1 MARKFIR
8 ITLYLLAGFFV
19 LGIVIGALVYFNQ
32 KTIVQKLQQMA
43 GEKLKG
49 KLEVGDVRFT
59 PLTNGPGINFSFR
72 DVRLSDSLFNQHKT
86 YALKTDVISVSLN
99 VRSLL
104 NKQIVIEELVVQ
116 DGEANLFVKKDGYS
130 NFSIFSKNKDKQQ
143 ENTGGNGGG
152 LKELSHIKL
161 KNLTIQYSDS
171 VKEKSYGAIF
181 RFVNLH
187 VDKQD
192 SVWNAAM
199 HGPVFWKGLIFNASK
214 GGFLVGQE
222 TNVNFKLSYSIPEK
236 ELKIKPSSLWVAG
249 SSKIDL
255 DGTISFLE
263 KPGSLDLHFK
273 SDDIEVKDVLPLL
286 PAKVGNAIRRIKI
299 LPKVSAEANIVGKM
313 GKGAPV
319 VNVGFVTDTFHYEL
333 PIGTLK
339 GMRATGSFTN
349 QADPSL
355 PTGDENS
362 RITGKGITGFFETFP
377 VKGEIVV
384 HDFKK
389 PQTIIDCSLK
399 ADPASANALFDQSR
413 YRIKSGSLNLDFH
426 YAGSLTKFYNKEL
439 DRLNG
444 EMLGQATF
452 NNVALTYVPQRVN
465 LSKLNGRIN
474 FTDRDFLLP
483 KISFFDGQNNLL
495 VSGRAD
501 GLIPYL
507 FGSQKQ
513 VMAFVHINIPNWQVN
528 WIETILNFGKEEKQ
542 VEQRSN
548 FKISKLMD
556 QVINNMDIEASLESN
571 KLRYR
576 RLTATDVRGK
586 FTLTQKAIEV
596 ETIAMNACGGSV
608 NVSGGIKNLGAKE
621 LPFFYAKGKLNNADV
636 NSVFYSLDNF
646 GQKSMTDKNLSG
658 KLNANFQF
666 ETQLKQNTELIP
678 SSMKGN
684 LKVELREA
692 RIVNFVPFVKMKKLI
707 FRKRKMEDVRFATIS
722 NEFTLR
728 GQEIE
733 VKNMEIESNIMTLF
747 VEGIYSFG
755 KKTDLSIQI
764 PMSNL
769 KSRDSTYQL
778 TLHDRDSIK
787 GPSIYLR
794 ARDNDS
800 GEVNF
805 KLALRNPNRDIK
817 KGSEE

>member
-8 ITLYLLAGFFV
+8 ITLYILAGFFV

-32 KTIVQKLQQMA
+32 KTIAQKLQAIA

-59 PLTNGPGINFSFR
+59 PLSNGPGINFSFR
-72 DVRLSDSLFNQHKT
+72 DVRLSDSLFHLHKI
-86 YALKTDVISVSLN
+86 YALKTQEISVSLN
-99 VRSLL
+99 FRSLL
-104 NKQIVIEELVVQ
+104 SRQVVVEELILE
-116 DGEANLFVKKDGYS
+116 DGEVNVFVQKNGYS
-130 NFSIFSKNKDKQQ
+130 NFTVFDKKQNDQ
-143 ENTGGNGGG
+143 LKEEGTSGKG
-152 LKELSHIKL
+152 LKELNKIRL
-161 KNLTIQYSDS
+161 KNVAVQFSDS

-181 RFVNLH
+181 RHVNLH
-187 VDKQD
+187 VEKKD
-192 SVWNAAM
+192 SLWAVAM
-199 HGPVFWKGLIFNASK
+199 HGPVFWKGLIFNPAK
-214 GGFLVGQE
+214 GGFLVNSE
-222 TNVNFKLSYSIPEK
+222 TNINFNLVYDIPGK
-236 ELKIKPSSLWVAG
+236 QLKINPSNLWVSG
-249 SSKIDL
+249 GNKIEL
-255 DGTISFLE
+255 GGVITMKE
-263 KPGSLDLHFK
+263 HPGSLDLRFK
-273 SDDIEVKDVLPLL
+273 TDDIMVDQVLPLL
-286 PAKVGNAIRRIKI
+286 PAKLGNAIRNVKI
-299 LPKVSAEANIVGKM
+299 LPKVSAEANIVGRM
-313 GKGAPV
+313 GKGSPV

-339 GMRATGSFTN
+339 GMKAIGSFTN
-349 QADPSL
+349 QADPAL

-384 HDFKK
+384 RDFTN
-389 PQTIIDCSLK
+389 PQTVIDCSLK

-426 YAGSLTKFYNKEL
+426 YAGSLTRFYNKEQ

-452 NNVALTYVPQRVN
+452 DNVALTYVPQRVN

-474 FTDRDFLLP
+474 FTEKDFLLP

-495 VSGRAD
+495 VAGRAD

-507 FGSQKQ
+507 FGSPKQ

-542 VEQRSN
+542 VEKRSN

-556 QVINNMDIEASLESN
+556 QVISDMDIEASLESN
-571 KLRYR
+571 RLRYK
-576 RLTATDVRGK
+576 RLTATQVRGK
-586 FTLTQKAIEV
+586 FTLTQKGIEV
-596 ETIAMNACGGSV
+596 HTIAMNACGGSV
-608 NVSGGIKNLGAKE
+608 NVSGGIRDLGTKE
-621 LPFFYAKGKLNNADV
+621 LPFFYAKGKLENADV

-666 ETQLKQNTELIP
+666 ETRLKQNTELIP

-684 LKVELREA
+684 LKVELSEA
-692 RIVNFVPFVKMKKLI
+692 RIVNFEPFVKMKKLI

-778 TLHDRDSIK
+778 TSHDPDSIK

-805 KLALRNPNRDIK
+805 KLALRKHNRDAK